1 MEERY
6 IYYTVKQRSLL
17 ADEELNRYSAQGWH
31 LVSFTIAKLRDT
43 DYLTG
48 DTNARD
54 YAIYIFRS
62 TNKDKNERISS

>member
-1 MEERY
+1 MGERY
-6 IYYTVKQRSLL
+6 TYHTVRKNRLL
-17 ADEELNRYSAQGWH
+17 NDRELNDYSARGWH

-62 TNKDKNERISS
+62 TNED